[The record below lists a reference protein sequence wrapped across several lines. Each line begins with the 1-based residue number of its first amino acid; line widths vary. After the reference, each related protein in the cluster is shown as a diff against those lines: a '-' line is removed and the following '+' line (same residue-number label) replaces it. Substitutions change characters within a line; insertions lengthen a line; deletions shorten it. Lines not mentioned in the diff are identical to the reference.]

1 MEQDDNNQSN
11 NQNEQQHSYMP
22 PVEPGEKYQPN
33 ADKKG
38 MVKSIILVVVGLL
51 LILAG
56 VAGTWTYQSNQIAK
70 KQDQIAQL
78 QNEVQALQKNVD
90 KEKAEVQAE
99 ETADWKD
106 YSDKSQAYSLKY
118 PPTWVTLTECDGT
131 SVGFH
136 TAPTSESLSVC
147 GSDKASLVVVS
158 SVEGNKTV
166 DYLTTDPNFQT
177 DFKKEDTTLNGIKG
191 TKVTFADNGQGLRSK
206 GTKNVIY
213 VFFTNNR
220 TYIASYTQE
229 QNYPDELSTFTTMVT
244 KTLKFSAN

>member
-1 MEQDDNNQSN
+1 MEQDNNNKSR
-11 NQNEQQHSYMP
+11 NQNEQTNSYMP

-38 MVKSIILVVVGLL
+38 MVKSIILVLVGLL
-51 LILAG
+51 LIFVGA
-56 VAGTWTYQSNQIAK
+56 AGTWTYQHNQIEK
-70 KQDQIAQL
+70 KQKQISEL
-78 QNEVQALQKNVD
+78 QNDVQELQK
-90 KEKAEVQAE
+90 KSEAETVELADE
-99 ETADWKD
+99 ISDWKD

-166 DYLTTDPNFQT
+166 DYLTSDPNFQT

-191 TKVTFADNGQGLRSK
+191 AKVTYTDNGQGLRSK

-220 TYIASYTQE
+220 TYVASYTQE
-229 QNYPDELSTFTTMVT
+229 QNYPNELSTFTTMVT